1 MSTVQQPAMPART
14 VRRSVRSALTPT
26 KIGGR
31 LLLLVAWLIGLICVF
46 PIAWTVFA
54 SFRPDSSFFVNPF
67 GINVHELMPYNYRSA
82 WNQVDFATGFKNSAV
97 QVIIILATTLFFCPL
112 AGYGFAKFDF
122 RGKRFLF
129 GLMML
134 TLFFVPITQ
143 YIPLLLELNNFGWL
157 DTYHG
162 LVIPLL
168 VSSLGIFW
176 MNGVIAGVPNEL
188 LHAARVDGCGLFSTW
203 WRVVMPVIKPA
214 LVSLA
219 IVTFLTAYNDYFWPL
234 LVVPALPTVQMQL
247 GALQAAMLLNA
258 QTTTSNWGAML
269 AGSVIVFAPT
279 VVVFL
284 VMQRFF
290 LRGVLQGSIKE

>member
-1 MSTVQQPAMPART
+1 
-14 VRRSVRSALTPT
+14 
-26 KIGGR
+26 
-31 LLLLVAWLIGLICVF
+31 
-46 PIAWTVFA
+46 
-54 SFRPDSSFFVNPF
+54 
-67 GINVHELMPYNYRSA
+67 
-82 WNQVDFATGFKNSAV
+82 
-97 QVIIILATTLFFCPL
+97 
-112 AGYGFAKFDF
+112 
-122 RGKRFLF
+122 
-129 GLMML
+129 ML

-203 WRVVMPVIKPA
+203 WRVVMPVIRPA
-214 LVSLA
+214 LVSLG
-219 IVTFLTAYNDYFWPL
+219 IITFLTTYNDYFWPL

-247 GALQAAMLLNA
+247 GALQASLLLNA
-258 QTTTSNWGAML
+258 QTTTSNWGSML

-279 VVVFL
+279 VIVFL

>member
-1 MSTVQQPAMPART
+1 MNAAVPTKA
-14 VRRSVRSALTPT
+14 RRSVRSVLTPT
-26 KIGGR
+26 KLGGR
-31 LLLLVAWLIGLICVF
+31 LLLLLAWLVGIVCIF
-46 PIAWTVFA
+46 PIVWTVFA
-54 SFRPDSSFFVNPF
+54 SFRPDSSFLVNPF
-67 GINVHELMPYNYRSA
+67 GINVHELMTSNYKSA
-82 WNQVDFATGFKNSAV
+82 WSQVDFATGFKNSTV
-97 QVIIILATTLFFCPL
+97 QVIIILVTTLFFCPL

-122 RGKRFLF
+122 RGKHFFF

-143 YIPLLLELNNFGWL
+143 YIPLLLELNSFGWL

-168 VSSLGIFW
+168 ISSLGIFW

-203 WRVVMPVIKPA
+203 WLVVMPVIRPA

-219 IVTFLTAYNDYFWPL
+219 IVTFLTTYNDYFWPM
-234 LVVPALPTVQMQL
+234 LVVPSLPTVQMQL
-247 GALQAAMLLNA
+247 GALQAALLLNA

-269 AGSVIVFAPT
+269 AGSTIVFAPT
-279 VVVFL
+279 VIVFL

>member
-1 MSTVQQPAMPART
+1 MNAALGTRSH
-14 VRRSVRSALTPT
+14 RRRRAFTPMRV
-26 KIGGR
+26 GG
-31 LLLLVAWLIGLICVF
+31 LLLLALAWAIGLVCVF
-46 PIAWTVFA
+46 PIAWTTWA
-54 SFRPDSSFFVNPF
+54 SFRPDSSFLSNPF
-67 GINVHELMPYNYRSA
+67 AVNVHELMASNYSSA
-82 WNQVDFATGFKNSAV
+82 WNQIDFNTGFKNSTV
-97 QVIIILATTLFFCPL
+97 QVTIILATTLFFCPL
-112 AGYGFAKFDF
+112 AGYGFAKFSF
-122 RGKRFLF
+122 RGKSFFF

-168 VSSLGIFW
+168 ISSLGIFW
-176 MNGVIAGVPNEL
+176 MNGVISGIPNEL

-203 WRVVMPVIKPA
+203 WRVVMPVIRPA

-219 IVTFLTAYNDYFWPL
+219 VITFLGTYNDYFWPL

-247 GALQAAMLLNA
+247 ATLSTTLFAQA
-258 QTTTSNWGAML
+258 QTTTQSWGALL

-279 VVVFL
+279 VIVFL
-284 VMQRFF
+284 ALQRFF
-290 LRGVLQGSIKE
+290 LRGVLQGSLKE

>member
-1 MSTVQQPAMPART
+1 MSAVSRMRS
-14 VRRSVRSALTPT
+14 RRALRGALTPT
-26 KIGGR
+26 KLGGR
-31 LLLLVAWLIGLICVF
+31 LILVVAWLIGLVCIF

-54 SFRPDSSFFVNPF
+54 SFRPDSSFLVNPF
-67 GINVHELMPYNYRSA
+67 AINVHELMPDNYASA

-97 QVIIILATTLFFCPL
+97 EVCIVLVTTLFFCPL

-122 RGKRFLF
+122 RGKSFFF

-203 WRVVMPVIKPA
+203 WRVVMPVIRPA
-214 LVSLA
+214 LVSLG
-219 IVTFLTAYNDYFWPL
+219 IITFLTTYNDYFWPL

-247 GALQAAMLLNA
+247 GALQASLLLNA
-258 QTTTSNWGAML
+258 QTTTSNWGSML

-279 VVVFL
+279 VIVFL